1 MKYCSIAAAAKE
13 LEIPVFAVR
22 TMHKEGR
29 CPGFS
34 SASRF
39 YVAVDLLRNQLER
52 ECLANAG
59 KEVTDNVTE

>member
-1 MKYCSIAAAAKE
+1 MQYVSINRAA
-13 LEIPVFAVR
+13 EILGLPPFAVR

-39 YVAVDLLRNQLER
+39 YVNVDMLREQLER

-59 KEVTDNVTE
+59 KEVTENVTE